1 MTNIT
6 LGRPMG
12 IRVSVH
18 WTFWLLPAFVLFANL
33 GTSSVLST
41 GMSLAVLFAVF
52 GCVALH
58 ELGHAAAA
66 KLFGIGTRDIVL
78 YPLGGVAN
86 LERMP
91 RNPIQEI
98 VVALA
103 GPAVNVAIAGLLLP
117 LVLMDGY
124 GTDGAG
130 GTLLGA
136 FAEQLLIA
144 NLFLVAFNML
154 PAFPMDGGR
163 VFRAA
168 LALFVP
174 RVTATNVAASVG
186 TGFAI
191 LFGVLGTLG
200 MMGVV
205 NVSPMLLVL
214 AVFLFTVGQAEAQGV
229 REEEAERRVRGFR
242 GVRLGWPVA
251 QPAYVPRVTDGWE
264 FNADNGM
271 WTKWERG
278 QAVGRYRHP

>member
-1 MTNIT
+1 
-6 LGRPMG
+6 MG

-33 GTSSVLST
+33 GTSSVLGT
-41 GMSLAVLFAVF
+41 GLSLAVLFAVF

-66 KLFGIGTRDIVL
+66 KLFGIRTRDIVL

-124 GTDGAG
+124 TTGAAG

-136 FAEQLLIA
+136 FAGQLLIA
-144 NLFLVAFNML
+144 NVFLVAFNML

-168 LALFVP
+168 LSLFVP

-191 LFGVLGTLG
+191 LFGVLGTLAMVG
-200 MMGVV
+200 NYQVFGFTP
-205 NVSPMLLVL
+205 SPMLLVL
-214 AVFLFTVGQAEAQGV
+214 ALFLFTVGQAEAQGV
-229 REEEAERRVRGFR
+229 REEEAGRQVRGFR

-271 WTKWERG
+271 WTKWEQG
-278 QAVGRYRHP
+278 VAVGRYRRP